1 MARSMRGTRSGS
13 SSRARVAKKKRNS
26 RKTNSQ
32 VPRQKLGTWESWLV
46 SQRIRSHLELH
57 ELAGGPFATFHVE
70 WRPRG
75 DGRVEALALPATV
88 RIVYAAAQPFRV
100 VAHGVRDGQRHEL
113 AVPQTQQSLGQV
125 AGRQRHVLACAKRVE
140 AIDEVIV
147 RRIGAAVLHRSLVV
161 RTREWIERPAFRTVL
176 SRRGGRAVERALAL
190 AAIEAGEMS
199 AREHRPDDAF
209 AVDVQ
214 AARCVALH

>member
-13 SSRARVAKKKRNS
+13 SSRARVAKKKKETPEN
-26 RKTNSQ
+26 NSQ
-32 VPRQKLGTWESWLV
+32 LPRQKLGSWESWLV

-88 RIVYAAAQPFRV
+88 RIVYAAVQAFRV
-100 VAHGVRDGQRHEL
+100 VAHGARHAQRHEL
-113 AVPQTQQSLGQV
+113 AVHQHQQSLGQI
-125 AGRQRHVLACAKRVE
+125 AGRQRHGLACSQRVE

-176 SRRGGRAVERALAL
+176 SCCGGRAGERGPALS
-190 AAIEAGEMS
+190 AGETRGIS
-199 AREHRPDDAF
+199 AREHPPDEAP
-209 AVDVQ
+209 
-214 AARCVALH
+214 